1 MDAWQKSHV
10 AWVSPVANAIYM
22 AGGDNYRL
30 ARTPELV
37 RLLVRAVREGFQ
49 VIRVLGIPVTP
60 QKLRFLELLP
70 EGVLVTILRLWANT
84 KHFETVA
91 THHSN
96 AARDEMETLAREF
109 RTLVGRTSV
118 ATPALDSMHK
128 FLDEKSAGTTICTRH
143 GVPHDYR

>member
-1 MDAWQKSHV
+1 MPFTWQEETTT
-10 AWVSPVANAIYM
+10 
-22 AGGDNYRL
+22 RL

-37 RLLVRAVREGFQ
+37 RLMVRAVREGFQ

-96 AARDEMETLAREF
+96 AARDRLRLMRE
-109 RTLVGRTSV
+109 
-118 ATPALDSMHK
+118 
-128 FLDEKSAGTTICTRH
+128 EKKLSQGDIELKL
-143 GVPHDYR
+143 